1 MSTTIPSIHHQP
13 KHQHQQYCIAVT
25 TRLVLEAAGA
35 TRAEIC
41 LSSPMTGR
49 RFERSGSSTAA
60 IFTKDEDIP
69 YLEPRDIDDI
79 DALTCME
86 DAGWIGRDGPIHV
99 AVDPTDP
106 LQR

>member
-1 MSTTIPSIHHQP
+1 
-13 KHQHQQYCIAVT
+13 
-25 TRLVLEAAGA
+25 
-35 TRAEIC
+35 
-41 LSSPMTGR
+41 MTGR

-69 YLEPRDIDDI
+69 YMYLEPRDIDDI

>member
-1 MSTTIPSIHHQP
+1 
-13 KHQHQQYCIAVT
+13 
-25 TRLVLEAAGA
+25 
-35 TRAEIC
+35 
-41 LSSPMTGR
+41 MTGR

-86 DAGWIGRDGPIHV
+86 DAGWIGRDALKYELGNQSTRGTSDYRCPLYISNAISLVRASGSYRGTSVPGGPIKEG
-99 AVDPTDP
+99 
-106 LQR
+106 LGI